1 MRGLLPPSHCCTV
14 TDNKTLRLLVVE
26 DSFEDQRF
34 LRELLEEAAEA
45 RVWPH
50 WMAWSPL
57 FAATAEEAC
66 DLAIDGGYD
75 AILLN
80 LSLPDSRVLH
90 ETFMAVAG
98 VAPRIPIL
106 VIADEPDGSLEAL
119 LLREGAQDFLV
130 KAQLDAEPLA
140 RAMKRAMER
149 QRFVNGLRTSDL
161 PPQVAVLPETDT
173 YYDLPLDLLE
183 IADVSMSG

>member
-1 MRGLLPPSHCCTV
+1 VADSR
-14 TDNKTLRLLVVE
+14 KLRLLVAE
-26 DSFEDQRF
+26 DSFEDERL

-45 RVWPH
+45 RVWPQ
-50 WMAWSPL
+50 WMVWQPV

-66 DLAIDGGYD
+66 DLAIDGAYD

-90 ETFMAVAG
+90 ETFMAVCSA
-98 VAPRIPIL
+98 APAVPIL
-106 VIADEPDGSLEAL
+106 VMADERDDSLEAM

-140 RAMKRAMER
+140 HALKRAVER
-149 QRFVNGLRTSDL
+149 QRFVNTLRAADL
-161 PPQVAVLPETDT
+161 PARMAVLPETDT
-173 YYDLPLDLLE
+173 CDDLPLHLVG
-183 IADVSMSG
+183 IADVSMSD

>member
-1 MRGLLPPSHCCTV
+1 V
-14 TDNKTLRLLVVE
+14 ADNKTLRLLVVE
-26 DSFEDQRF
+26 DSFEDERF

-45 RVWPH
+45 QVWPQ
-50 WMAWSPL
+50 WRAWVPV

-90 ETFMAVAG
+90 ESFMAVVS

-106 VIADEPDGSLEAL
+106 VIADEPDDSLEAL

-140 RAMKRAMER
+140 RALKRAVER
-149 QRFVNGLRTSDL
+149 QRFVNALNGADL
-161 PPQVAVLPETDT
+161 PAQVAVLPETDT
-173 YYDLPLDLLE
+173 CDDLPLDLVG
-183 IADVSMSG
+183 IADVSLAD